1 MTAQNALNDHRP
13 AAGTRRP
20 ATGDAF
26 GRTVLPGGSHLYR
39 VTAFGADRRRHTL
52 TIMADSQD
60 SVHATVARI
69 INSEPLWCSCCRI
82 KSSMTLRETRTA
94 IAAAAAR
101 YESADSTPDLATA
114 PMPLYDLD
122 LQPRQSQSARA
133 SLRAWLRRLIG

>member
-1 MTAQNALNDHRP
+1 MTAHQALTQPRT
-13 AAGTRRP
+13 AGLQP
-20 ATGDAF
+20 LAPV
-26 GRTVLPGGSHLYR
+26 GRTLLPSGSHLYR

-69 INSEPLWCSCCRI
+69 INGEPLWCSCCRI
-82 KSSMTLRETRTA
+82 KPTMTLREMRTA
-94 IAAAAAR
+94 IADAAAR
-101 YESADSTPDLATA
+101 YESAGSTPDLATA

-122 LQPRQSQSARA
+122 PQQRHSQPARA